1 MKKKLLLALL
11 LLLLSLFLAA
21 CAPALEP
28 NYKKGDYISGRTL
41 NESSAAEQDT
51 GLTINVKTD
60 NQPVGILL
68 RGILTQGQ
76 VFISLKDQVGSIA
89 WSSDPVGGSLSQ
101 NRLVNALKA
110 GQYHLFMAWNGPVQG
125 QLDVFSLVGEAL
137 RLPEVSPLGLLS
149 GVGML
154 LVAAGYIY
162 FAARR
167 RRGWKVMGLGALV
180 WLAAVLIKITLAAQ
194 LNGPFYRILV
204 GTAAPLSLPG
214 LFYDLYV
221 GLQTGLFEV
230 LLVWLFVVWNHRLD
244 KTSWKN
250 ALAFGLGFGAFEAL
264 VLGLG
269 SLAGMSFSLLNTNS
283 LSLAALESLSQTAS
297 LLINLAP
304 ISERFFTTLVHI
316 FSGLLIFYA
325 AFRGKQGW
333 MWLAF
338 VYKTLF
344 DAVAAYAQISGILGS
359 TRGVWMVELIFMLF
373 GLAGWYGISRLLP
386 LYQTPMSLP
395 GKPASARKG
404 KAVV

>member
-167 RRGWKVMGLGALV
+167 RLR
-180 WLAAVLIKITLAAQ
+180 
-194 LNGPFYRILV
+194 
-204 GTAAPLSLPG
+204 
-214 LFYDLYV
+214 D
-221 GLQTGLFEV
+221 
-230 LLVWLFVVWNHRLD
+230 D
-244 KTSWKN
+244 
-250 ALAFGLGFGAFEAL
+250 
-264 VLGLG
+264 
-269 SLAGMSFSLLNTNS
+269 
-283 LSLAALESLSQTAS
+283 
-297 LLINLAP
+297 
-304 ISERFFTTLVHI
+304 
-316 FSGLLIFYA
+316 
-325 AFRGKQGW
+325 
-333 MWLAF
+333 
-338 VYKTLF
+338 
-344 DAVAAYAQISGILGS
+344 
-359 TRGVWMVELIFMLF
+359 
-373 GLAGWYGISRLLP
+373 
-386 LYQTPMSLP
+386 
-395 GKPASARKG
+395 
-404 KAVV
+404 